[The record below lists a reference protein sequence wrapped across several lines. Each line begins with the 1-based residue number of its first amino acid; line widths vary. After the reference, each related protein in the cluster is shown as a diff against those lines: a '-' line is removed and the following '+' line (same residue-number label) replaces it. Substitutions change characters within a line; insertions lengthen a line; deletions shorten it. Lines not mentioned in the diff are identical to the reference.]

1 MANTPDYY
9 RKFTITSIPDSATG
23 GFNIPD
29 YERDMKAIVN
39 QAVKSALS
47 EGEFFKTSSR
57 VVNKSTG
64 ETRLDVYVHP
74 SDSRVVADSLMTKL
88 EELKYKDIYG
98 RPTTDYKYRLD
109 TDTTDKKETRLI
121 AREENRGTGDS
132 PKATLWT
139 LTKIAGILTTLTD
152 ITRRIL
158 SSVLSFS
165 TQTVKDMITAHNLGM
180 SYESVRSYK
189 HTEQAHGLK
198 EGTITEA
205 ISGEQQKY
213 GNITSLDEKSL
224 EYIALIMGNKVAD
237 MATMG
242 IGASNPEAIVEAI
255 VDRAN
260 ELANSGYNSVGQYV
274 GEQQARR
281 ELYSYLLKYS
291 PQIADIFATMQE
303 EQHNINSLYRNQ
315 ADTFEN
321 WKNLVPTSRGDN
333 GWADYG
339 VVTVTG
345 EQWNQVKDM
354 LSQIKEG
361 ITVKLADNVL
371 TLLKKIANS
380 RLFLSESEKRQMN
393 VVNKAKNQAEL
404 DSINKTLS
412 QYEGSY
418 DNLSVGEKAY
428 YDVLVEQ
435 RDALAREIKKETI
448 DDITTVPAE
457 LEVRAE
463 NRIREGQLKFAEGTS
478 LIIPDISYDEIK
490 EVAKIYN
497 LDTDK
502 ARERYR
508 KYREKQVEKAEA
520 DIDAYNAKRR
530 EDLENEFQENWSPKS
545 YKERNKRFNEAVRGG
560 AWKKAKKSG
569 VLLADLQSLYDLTEI
584 YGFQTDIESE
594 EGDTMSEKVYS
605 ALNRAK
611 DMGYGYYDK
620 YGRFQITSN
629 KYVEARYK
637 PLEHLNREL
646 EIEYGNDYYKWL
658 YEQNPYDFNPHVQ
671 DYRTEQIINEMRRGS
686 ELQAMQWLRETEGT
700 AQDWRNALPASG
712 TYILRGENVQNKGG
726 ENVYRVVVD
735 VQDNGKT
742 VSSNVAFSVE
752 GARGYA
758 GVFQGDT
765 VRTGANKN
773 VVWNIETEGT
783 EASVQAPKKK

>member
-1 MANTPDYY
+1 MANNYTKLIVTSLPDP
-9 RKFTITSIPDSATG
+9 SSG
-23 GFNIPD
+23 GFDIPS
-29 YERDMKAIVN
+29 YEKDMKAIVS

-47 EGEFFKTSSR
+47 EGGYFKTGKR
-57 VVNKSTG
+57 TVDKLTG
-64 ETRLDVYVHP
+64 ETKFEVYVHSEDASIV
-74 SDSRVVADSLMTKL
+74 SDSIKKEL
-88 EELKYKDIYG
+88 EKFSYKDNLGNPRDPRYEATRG
-98 RPTTDYKYRLD
+98 TL
-109 TDTTDKKETRLI
+109 TDKEQRKL

-132 PKATLWT
+132 PKASLWT

-205 ISGEQQKY
+205 VSGEQQKY

-393 VVNKAKNQAEL
+393 VINKAKNQAEL

-463 NRIREGQLKFAEGTS
+463 NRIREGQPSFAEGTS
-478 LIIPDISYDEIK
+478 LIIPDISYDEIR

-502 ARERYR
+502 SRAGYK
-508 KYREKQVEKAEA
+508 KYRENLVKEAEFEVEAFNFAERS
-520 DIDAYNAKRR
+520 K
-530 EDLENEFQENWSPKS
+530 LESEFHENWSPKN
-545 YKERNKRFNEAVRGG
+545 YKERNKRFNEAVRSG

-658 YEQNPYDFNPHVQ
+658 YEQNPYNFNPHVQ
-671 DYRTEQIINEMRRGS
+671 DYKTEQIINEMRKGS